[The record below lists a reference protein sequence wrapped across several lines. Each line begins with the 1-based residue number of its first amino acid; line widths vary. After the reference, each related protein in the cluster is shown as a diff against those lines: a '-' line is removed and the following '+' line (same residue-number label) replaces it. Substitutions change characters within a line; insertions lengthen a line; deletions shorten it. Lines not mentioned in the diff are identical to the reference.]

1 MFGNTNRYSFDKIPD
16 LTGKLAIITGSNS
29 GIGRVCALEMAR
41 KGCAIILA
49 CRNKDRAEPTVEKIK
64 KETGN
69 PNIHFMELD
78 LLSLDSV
85 TRFAKEFKKKHS
97 QLHIL
102 MNNAGIMVPPYSQSK
117 DGLESQFATNHVA
130 HHYLTMLLL
139 PVLEATSPSRIVT
152 VSSVGHKL
160 VMGGLNLETIND
172 PAKYNRLNNYG
183 KSKACNILFT
193 RELSRRLKEKGIKV
207 YANCNHP
214 GLVKS
219 ELGRYIP
226 NRFVKAVGEWAGIP
240 TEDGAL
246 TQLYLATSPEIEERE
261 ITGKYYIPYG
271 QPSSPGGPAASDK
284 GPEELWTFTEKLLRE
299 KVPEYKGAP
308 I

>member
-1 MFGNTNRYSFDKIPD
+1 MFGNTNHYSFDKIPD
-16 LTGKLAIITGSNS
+16 LTGKLAIITGSNT

-49 CRNKDRAEPTVEKIK
+49 CRNKDKAEPAVEKIK

-69 PNIHFMELD
+69 PNVHFMELD

-85 TRFAKEFKKKHS
+85 TQFAKEFREKHS

-102 MNNAGIMVPPYSQSK
+102 MNNAGIMIPAYSLSK
-117 DGLESQFATNHVA
+117 EGLESQFATNHVA
-130 HHYLTMLLL
+130 HYYLTMLLL

-152 VSSVGHKL
+152 VSSMGHML
-160 VMGGLNLETIND
+160 LMGGLDLETIND
-172 PAKYNRLNNYG
+172 PAKYNRLFHYS

-193 RELSRRLKEKGIKV
+193 RELSRRLKEKGVKV

-214 GLVKS
+214 GVVKS

-226 NRFVKAVGEWAGIP
+226 FRFARAVTDWYGMS

-246 TQLYLATSPEIEERE
+246 TQLYLATSPEVEEKE

-271 QPSSPGGPAASDK
+271 QPSSPRGPAASDK
-284 GPEELWTFTEKLLRE
+284 GPEELWTFTENLLRE

>member
-1 MFGNTNRYSFDKIPD
+1 MFGNTRHYSFDKIPD
-16 LTGKLAIITGSNS
+16 LSGKLAVITGSNT
-29 GIGRVCALEMAR
+29 GIGRICALEMAR

-49 CRNKDRAEPTVEKIK
+49 CRNKDKAEPTVEEIK

-69 PNIHFMELD
+69 PNVHFMELD

-85 TRFAKEFKKKHS
+85 TRFAKEFKEKHS

-102 MNNAGIMVPPYSQSK
+102 MNNAGIMIPAYSLSK

-139 PVLEATSPSRIVT
+139 PVLEATAPSRIVT
-152 VSSVGHKL
+152 VSSMAILLH
-160 VMGGLNLETIND
+160 MGSLHLETIND
-172 PAKYNRLNNYG
+172 PAKYNRVSHYA
-183 KSKACNILFT
+183 KSKICNVLFT
-193 RELSRRLKEKGIKV
+193 RELSKRLKEKSIKV

-214 GLVKS
+214 GIVKS
-219 ELGRYIP
+219 ELSRYFP
-226 NRFVKAVGEWAGIP
+226 GFAKGIFDWYGMS

-246 TQLYLATSPEIEERE
+246 TQLYLATSPEIEEKE
-261 ITGKYYIPYG
+261 ITGKYYIPYA
-271 QPSSPGGPAASDK
+271 QPSSPRGPAASDK
-284 GPEELWTFTEKLLRE
+284 GPEDLWTFTEKLLRE